1 LHQPRLRMTS
11 YDSTW
16 KDALEAYFPAF
27 MELLFPEPYAGID
40 WDREYTFRDKELQK
54 LDPRSAKGTRTVD
67 KLVEVHRTDG
77 IDALVYVHV
86 EVQSQPQSEFPRRMF
101 VYHYRLFDKYDGEVV
116 SLAVLADDT
125 PGWNPSSFVYELWGC
140 RLQLRFP
147 VAKLLDFEE
156 RWDEL
161 MANENPFAVV
171 IQAHLK
177 TLRTRDRPVER
188 KHWKLAILRGLY
200 DRGWGRDEIRQ
211 MFRFID
217 GLMTL
222 PEQLDKEFTTELESM
237 EEEKA
242 MPYVSSVE
250 RVYTARG
257 REEGELNMARKNI
270 LEVLDVRFGD
280 VPERIISAVQSVATT
295 EECAELHRAAIT
307 AESMDVF
314 EKKLG
319 TERDTGKNP

>member
-1 LHQPRLRMTS
+1 MTS
-11 YDSTW
+11 YDTTW
-16 KDALEAYFPAF
+16 KDALDAYFPAC
-27 MELLFPEPYAGID
+27 MQMLFPEVFAGID
-40 WDREYTFRDKELQK
+40 WSREYTFRDKELQK
-54 LDPRSAKGTRTVD
+54 LDPRGAKGARTVD
-67 KLVEVHRTDG
+67 KLVEVHLSDG
-77 IDALVYVHV
+77 TDALVYVHV
-86 EVQSQPQSEFPRRMF
+86 EVQSQTQREFARRMF
-101 VYHYRLFDKYDGEVV
+101 VYHYRLFDRYDGEIV

-125 PGWNPSSFVYELWGC
+125 SGWNPSSFEYELWGC
-140 RLQLRFP
+140 GLQLRFP

-171 IQAHLK
+171 VQAHLK

-188 KHWKLAILRGLY
+188 KQWKLAILRGLY

-222 PEQLDKEFTTELESM
+222 PEQLDKDFTTELEAM

-250 RVYTARG
+250 RVYMNRG
-257 REEGELNMARKNI
+257 LEKGRKEGRREGELRMARKNVI
-270 LEVLDVRFGD
+270 DALGVRFGD
-280 VPERIISAVQSVATT
+280 IPEHVLRTVESVAST
-295 EECAELHRAAIT
+295 EQCTELHRAAIT
-307 AESMDVF
+307 AESMEVF
-314 EKKLG
+314 EKKLA
-319 TERDTGKNP
+319 K